1 MSHGAPRRV
10 SRLSGFT
17 LIEVVLVLSLLVVIF
32 AVSVPYLG
40 SSFSRANLSG
50 AADLV
55 RGALTRSRVTAMQSG
70 EAQVFRCEP
79 KGERYQIIA
88 LKELES
94 QNNSGSFGD
103 SNTSKTSDDREKSN
117 DEKSSDR
124 SSDSSSDNSSGDE
137 NSPSDILRL
146 ESSRLPSNVKFA
158 DVDVTSSN
166 MVAALYGTSSDDNWS
181 DPIVFNP
188 DGTSADA
195 SILLQNDREQTIRI
209 TLRGLTGVAKAGE
222 IGNEEVP

>member
-1 MSHGAPRRV
+1 MSHSAPRRV

-55 RGALTRSRVTAMQSG
+55 RGALTRSRVAAMQSG

-79 KGERYQIIA
+79 KGARYQIIA

-94 QNNSGSFGD
+94 QNNGRSSGGND
-103 SNTSKTSDDREKSN
+103 AARTSDDRQKSN
-117 DEKSSDR
+117 DENSSGR
-124 SSDSSSDNSSGDE
+124 SSDSSSDNRSSEE

-146 ESSRLPSNVKFA
+146 ESSHLPSDVIFA

-166 MVAALYGTSSDDNWS
+166 LVAALYGTSSDDSWS
-181 DPIVFNP
+181 DPIVFHP

-209 TLRGLTGVAKAGE
+209 NLRGLTGIATAGD
-222 IGNEEVP
+222 IGKEEVP

>member
-1 MSHGAPRRV
+1 MLHLAPRRV

-55 RGALTRSRVTAMQSG
+55 RGALARSRVKAMESG
-70 EAQVFRCEP
+70 RAQVFRCERDN
-79 KGERYQIIA
+79 GEYKTIA
-88 LKELES
+88 LADLEL
-94 QNNSGSFGD
+94 QNNSSGVGGNASYERAND
-103 SNTSKTSDDREKSN
+103 SENRE
-117 DEKSSDR
+117 DE
-124 SSDSSSDNSSGDE
+124 NSSGDSSNE

-146 ESSRLPSNVKFA
+146 EANRLPSDVKFA
-158 DVDVTSSN
+158 AVEVASST
-166 MVAALYGTSSDDNWS
+166 MVAAIYGTAGDDSWS

-188 DGTSADA
+188 DGTSSDA
-195 SILLQNDREQTIRI
+195 SILLQNDREQTIRV
-209 TLRGLTGVAKAGE
+209 TLRGLTGVATAGD
-222 IGNEEVP
+222 IGSEEVQ